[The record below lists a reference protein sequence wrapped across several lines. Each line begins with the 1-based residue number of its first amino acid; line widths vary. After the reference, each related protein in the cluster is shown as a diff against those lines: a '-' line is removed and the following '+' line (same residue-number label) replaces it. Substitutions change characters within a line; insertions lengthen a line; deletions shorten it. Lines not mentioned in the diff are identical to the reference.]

1 MTPQLETHP
10 TADALHRAAARRIAS
25 TLEEALARAPAAS
38 IALTGGKT
46 PEPIYELLAGAPYR
60 ERLAWARIDFFWGDE
75 RPVGPESPE
84 SNFGMARRSLL
95 DRVAVPEER
104 IHRIEGESEGL
115 EDAARRYEA
124 EVRRVVAGAPVPRF
138 DLVLLGMGDDGHT
151 ASLFPGTVWDGARL
165 VTPNFVP
172 KLGATRI
179 TMTPRLINA
188 ARAVL
193 FLVSGASKAEA
204 LARVFRNPP
213 DELPAA
219 QIRPADG
226 SLLWLVDRAAASRLS
241 S

>member
-1 MTPQLETHP
+1 MTPQLEIYP
-10 TADALHRAAARRIAS
+10 TAEALYGAAAGRIVS

-46 PEPIYELLAGAPYR
+46 PEPIYGMLAGAPYR
-60 ERLAWARIDFFWGDE
+60 DRLAWHRIDFFWGDE

-95 DRVAVPEER
+95 DRVAAPEER
-104 IHRIEGESEGL
+104 IHRIEGESADL

-124 EVRRVVAGAPVPRF
+124 EVRRVVAGTPVPRF

-151 ASLFPGTVWDGARL
+151 ASLFPGTAWDGARL

-179 TMTPRLINA
+179 TMTPRLVNA

-193 FLVSGASKAEA
+193 FIVSGASKAEA
-204 LARVFRNPP
+204 LERVLHDPP
-213 DELPAA
+213 DDLPAA
-219 QIRPADG
+219 QIRPHDG
-226 SLLWLVDRAAASRLS
+226 SLLWLIDRAAASRLS